1 MSGVPSEISVSIK
14 ASFPHSSFERLT
26 VFFHLPSESF
36 CMMVITPALI
46 VSSGQLELVT
56 SEILVGCLNSGNEYN
71 SLNADFSFCS
81 LSFYHPLFA

>member
-1 MSGVPSEISVSIK
+1 
-14 ASFPHSSFERLT
+14 
-26 VFFHLPSESF
+26 
-36 CMMVITPALI
+36 MMVITPALI

-81 LSFYHPLFA
+81 LSFYHLLFA

>member
-56 SEILVGCLNSGNEYN
+56 SEILVGCLKSGNEYN

-81 LSFYHPLFA
+81 LSFYHLLFA